1 MQGAIAQVRPRPP
14 RKRWASPGLREEARQ
29 AGPAGS
35 RQCLRP
41 GTLRP
46 SLPRLSLRCRCARL
60 LVGGRFSATLCRRSP
75 TPGMGAA
82 ATVGPRAGALAR
94 VGESGAPGPLYP
106 EHPRAGNGAHCRHSH
121 AFLGPFA
128 TVTPSHSW
136 DKGRGRIPTRDLPR
150 TAHAPSPH
158 SGGGALLARTSAG
171 GMGRW
176 DRGTPAGW
184 TPRPTR
190 GS

>member
-1 MQGAIAQVRPRPP
+1 MGVGGLQGAIAQVRPRPP
-14 RKRWASPGLREEARQ
+14 RKRWASPGLRGEARQ

-46 SLPRLSLRCRCARL
+46 SLPRLPLRCRCARL

-106 EHPRAGNGAHCRHSH
+106 EHPRAGNGAHGRHSH
-121 AFLGPFA
+121 AGCPF
-128 TVTPSHSW
+128 W
-136 DKGRGRIPTRDLPR
+136 DLLPRSPPPTRG
-150 TAHAPSPH
+150 TK
-158 SGGGALLARTSAG
+158 GGGASPRVTSPALRTRPAP
-171 GMGRW
+171 
-176 DRGTPAGW
+176 TPGEGL
-184 TPRPTR
+184 R
-190 GS
+190 